1 MGGWFDSDEVEV
13 DIKVT
18 HDPDNTSDLNV
29 DVALVYFVK
38 VENGERVKA
47 SIATAVASISGASS
61 EKIEVAVRST
71 AARRTFRLPLGAS
84 PGPRLCCSAR
94 CSCGCSHTAS
104 LVLQHVFERR
114 RWVNNR

>member
-61 EKIEVAVRST
+61 EKIEVAQK
-71 AARRTFRLPLGAS
+71 FLLKIIE
-84 PGPRLCCSAR
+84 
-94 CSCGCSHTAS
+94 AS
-104 LVLQHVFERR
+104 LNGLQVPGGEEGR
-114 RWVNNR
+114 